1 MSALFPFA
9 HAWIWLGL
17 AVSTSLASQP
27 TPSSPQSTAA
37 ELRGTYGNHG
47 LWLSLG
53 DAANATGAEAA
64 TQQEAV
70 IDELRNERRLEKA
83 DYVVLD
89 LRGSRAVSEDVARS
103 LSVQLWGSRALP
115 AQPVALGEAAL
126 APRRLKPGARVFVM
140 GDAGCGPACQS
151 AVQTW
156 QRNGAVH
163 LQVPRTVL
171 AQDELALEAWV
182 LAATEAPRTS
192 DHVAA
197 SSAPARSASRP

>member
-9 HAWIWLGL
+9 HAWMWLGL

-27 TPSSPQSTAA
+27 APSSPHSTAS
-37 ELRGTYGNHG
+37 EVRGTYGNHG

-53 DAANATGAEAA
+53 STGETGDAIA
-64 TQQEAV
+64 TQQDAV
-70 IDELRNERRLEKA
+70 ITELRNERRLEKA

-89 LRGSRAVSEDVARS
+89 LRGSRAITEGIARS

-126 APRRLKPGARVFVM
+126 TPRRLKSGARVFVIG
-140 GDAGCGPACQS
+140 GDGCGAACQA

-156 QRNGAVH
+156 QRNGAVQ
-163 LQVPRTVL
+163 LEVPRSVL
-171 AQDELALEAWV
+171 SQDELALEAWV
-182 LAATEAPRTS
+182 LAATDAPRTS

-197 SSAPARSASRP
+197 SAPARSAARP